1 MKNALLLTALLLGTA
16 STARAASLA
25 EGLPAGALLT
35 LETKN
40 AGGAIDRFSGL
51 LASAVN
57 GFVGGDE
64 GGQMIGGFQQILKG
78 SLGQEAVAGVFSV
91 GNAGGTFSPELL
103 AVSKVDKL
111 SGEFFTSLM
120 DSRKGARVGN
130 YTFSRQGDTFAGM
143 ANGLVYVSTNKDLLM
158 GYLGRLSGKAAP
170 QLMNSS
176 AYTVPRRATGPQ
188 ELSLFLNFSATAKVI
203 RGALGKA
210 IMLPRLLSPIVDAL
224 DTLGQ
229 YAAGFTTTAAG
240 LTAASAHAAN
250 AQGKDKPLYRI
261 LTDSTDFTV
270 QDIIPADAESV
281 VASACAPE
289 SGAYLGRWLTRLD
302 LFDPLGFLSDSQL
315 ASHLERSGAWLGH
328 ECAQVTLAGGM
339 KSGLDASNP
348 LSSLDYTVTYQ
359 RVADMTAAQAQ
370 MPEYADSVNAAI
382 AGASGSLKALLKD
395 DLFGGMGQKLPG
407 EMGAAAVAG
416 GAAASSSL
424 KMVDD
429 MLGNLKM
436 VYAFR
441 GDYLITAFSRAALD
455 TALDESAAP
464 LAQDAGFMAAGI
476 NPLFSAGWTYAPNPA
491 DISGEELSA
500 AILSG
505 MGANG
510 AMMDGQIDDMDTSDV
525 DTAEITDAAAV
536 AAVPATPGKSG
547 KGRATTPQTGGM
559 EDMTD
564 MGDDMDMTFDDSAFG
579 DGEMMSGVIGTVS
592 DLMAD
597 LINRYDGQTVQ
608 SAVQGNVI
616 TSKSSVLYRW

>member
-1 MKNALLLTALLLGTA
+1 MKNTLLLTALLLGTA
-16 STARAASLA
+16 STARAASLS
-25 EGLPAGALLT
+25 EGLPAGALMT

-51 LASAVN
+51 LVSAVN
-57 GFVGGDE
+57 GFAGGDE
-64 GGQMIGGFQQILKG
+64 GGEMVGGFQQILKG

-111 SGEFFTSLM
+111 SGEFFASLM
-120 DSRKGARVGN
+120 EPRKGARVGD
-130 YTFSRQGDTFAGM
+130 YTFSRQGSTFAGM

-170 QLMNSS
+170 RLMNSA
-176 AYTVPRRATGPQ
+176 AYTVPRRATGEQ

-203 RGALGKA
+203 RGVLGKE
-210 IMLPRLLSPIVDAL
+210 ISLPRLLSPLVDAL

-229 YAAGFTTTAAG
+229 YAAGFTTTAGG

-250 AQGKDKPLYRI
+250 VQGKDRPLYRI
-261 LTDSTDFTV
+261 LTDSADFTV
-270 QDIIPADAESV
+270 QDIIPAGAEAV

-289 SGAYLGRWLTRLD
+289 SGAYLGRWLTRVD
-302 LFDPLGFLSDSQL
+302 LFDPLGFLTDSQL

-339 KSGLDASNP
+339 KSGLDVSNP
-348 LSSLDYTVTYQ
+348 LASLDYTVSYQ

-382 AGASGSLKALLKD
+382 AGASESLKKLLKD
-395 DLFGGMGQKLPG
+395 DLFGTVGRSLPG
-407 EMGAAAVAG
+407 EMGAAAAAG
-416 GAAASSSL
+416 GAAASGSL
-424 KMVDD
+424 KMVDA

-441 GDYLITAFSRAALD
+441 GDYLITAFSQAALD
-455 TALDESAAP
+455 AALDEGTAP

-476 NPLFSAGWTYAPNPA
+476 EPRFSAGWTYAPNPE
-491 DISGEELSA
+491 DISGEELSE
-500 AILSG
+500 AIMSNL
-505 MGANG
+505 GAG
-510 AMMDGQIDDMDTSDV
+510 GEMMDEEMAET
-525 DTAEITDAAAV
+525 DTAET
-536 AAVPATPGKSG
+536 
-547 KGRATTPQTGGM
+547 
-559 EDMTD
+559 
-564 MGDDMDMTFDDSAFG
+564 GDDMDMEYDDEG
-579 DGEMMSGVIGTVS
+579 MDTGEMMSGMIGTMS

-616 TSKSSVLYRW
+616 TSKSNVLYRW

>member
-1 MKNALLLTALLLGTA
+1 MRNALLLTALLLGTA

-40 AGGAIDRFSGL
+40 AGGAIDRFAGL
-51 LASAVN
+51 LASAARGV
-57 GFVGGDE
+57 VGE
-64 GGQMIGGFQQILKG
+64 EQGGQMIGGFQQILKG

-103 AVSKVDKL
+103 AVSRVDKL
-111 SGEFFTSLM
+111 SGEFFASMM
-120 DSRKGARVGN
+120 DPKKGARVGD

-143 ANGLVYVSTNKDLLM
+143 AGGLVYVSTNKDLLM
-158 GYLGRLSGKAAP
+158 GYLGRLSGKTAP
-170 QLMNSS
+170 RLMNSA

-229 YAAGFTTTAAG
+229 YSAGFTTTAAG

-281 VASACAPE
+281 VASACHPE

-339 KSGLDASNP
+339 KSGLDVSNP
-348 LSSLDYTVTYQ
+348 LASLDYTVSYQ

-370 MPEYADSVNAAI
+370 MPEYAASVNGAI
-382 AGASGSLKALLKD
+382 AGAADSLKTLLNSD
-395 DLFGGMGQKLPG
+395 SLGSMGRRLPG
-407 EMGAAAVAG
+407 MAGAAG
-416 GAAASSSL
+416 GPALDSGA

-429 MLGNLKM
+429 ALGKLKM

-441 GDYLITAFSRAALD
+441 GDYLITAFSQTALD
-455 TALDESAAP
+455 AALDESAAP

-476 NPLFSAGWTYAPNPA
+476 EPRFSAGWTYAPNPT
-491 DISGEELSA
+491 DISGEDLSA

-505 MGANG
+505 MGAG
-510 AMMDGQIDDMDTSDV
+510 GGMMDNMDTTDT
-525 DTAEITDAAAV
+525 DTAEMTDA

-547 KGRATTPQTGGM
+547 KGRATAPQTGGM

-564 MGDDMDMTFDDSAFG
+564 MGDDMDMTFDDSDFG
-579 DGEMMSGVIGTVS
+579 DGEMMSGIIGTVS

-616 TSKSSVLYRW
+616 TSKSNVLYRW